1 MVILIYVE
9 VTAVV
14 IFDTVHQAL
23 ITHTGECIALIPR
36 LLHGINK
43 AIVVYT
49 YTITDWGNPD
59 QLQLIVW

>member
-1 MVILIYVE
+1 MILIFVE

-14 IFDTVHQAL
+14 IFDTIHQAL
-23 ITHTGECIALIPR
+23 ITHTGGCIAMIPT
-36 LLHGINK
+36 LLYSINM